1 MHNFAAVVTF
11 SIFIIGIA
19 CQGCAP
25 GTAEEINGN
34 WYCSPVKA
42 ITYSNFPG
50 SGSYNRVTYMD
61 ADTGEC
67 SQQKHTYSGS
77 LSPLNEE
84 VSPSLAYMRLVVGG
98 LSEVAKA
105 FAPYSRANLA
115 QTVSGLRSH

>member
-84 VSPSLAYMRLVVGG
+84 VSPSLAYMSLVVGG
-98 LSEVAKA
+98 LSEVAKSFRSI
-105 FAPYSRANLA
+105 FAGQPGSN
-115 QTVSGLRSH
+115 S

>member
-19 CQGCAP
+19 YCQGCAP

-67 SQQKHTYSGS
+67 LQQKHTYSGS

-84 VSPSLAYMRLVVGG
+84 VSLPPYPG
-98 LSEVAKA
+98 L
-105 FAPYSRANLA
+105 
-115 QTVSGLRSH
+115 H

>member
-1 MHNFAAVVTF
+1 MRNFAATASF
-11 SIFIIGIA
+11 TIFIIGVA

-50 SGSYNRVTYMD
+50 SGSYNRVTHMD
-61 ADTGEC
+61 ASTGEC
-67 SQQKHTYSGS
+67 SQQRHTYSGS

-84 VSPSLAYMRLVVGG
+84 VSPCPDLLEPGRWL
-98 LSEVAKA
+98 LIRVAKA

-115 QTVSGLRSH
+115 QAISGLCSR